1 MNGGIGMAF
10 LDDLSKKLTQAG
22 QTAVQKTKEMTDI
35 ARINSMIAD
44 EERVINDCY
53 SKIGKLYVSLH
64 GADYEDAFA
73 ELCSAVQKANLAI
86 QGYRKQIE
94 TIKNAGHCSK
104 CGSEIMN
111 GAAFCSVCGAYVQK
125 GEQTQEDKSSI
136 HYCTSCGAVISMGAR
151 FCTSCGKATSGE
163 VSNVQVDNIIEPF
176 VEKVTDEGK
185 CPGCGAVVDD
195 KLLYCLECG
204 TKLK

>member
-1 MNGGIGMAF
+1 MNGGIEMAF

-53 SKIGKLYVSLH
+53 SKIGKLYVYLH

-73 ELCSAVQKANLAI
+73 ELCSTVQRANVTI

-94 TIKNAGHCSK
+94 TIKNTGRCSK
-104 CGSEIMN
+104 CGSEIVN
-111 GAAFCSVCGAYVQK
+111 GAAFCSVCGASVQK
-125 GEQTQEDKSSI
+125 GEQKQDDKSSI
-136 HYCTSCGAVISMGAR
+136 HYCAGCGASISTDAR
-151 FCTSCGKATSGE
+151 FCTSCGKATTGE
-163 VSNVQVDNIIEPF
+163 TSHAQADNIIESS
-176 VEKVTDEGK
+176 VEKVSDERK

>member
-1 MNGGIGMAF
+1 MAF

-73 ELCSAVQKANLAI
+73 ELCFTVQRANLTI

-94 TIKNAGHCSK
+94 TIKNAGRCSK
-104 CGSEIMN
+104 CGSEIAN
-111 GAAFCSVCGAYVQK
+111 GAAFCSVCGTSVQK
-125 GEQTQEDKSSI
+125 GEQTQDDKPSS
-136 HYCTSCGAVISMGAR
+136 HYCDGCGAVISENAR
-151 FCTSCGKATSGE
+151 FCTSCGKATTGE
-163 VSNVQVDNIIEPF
+163 ASQTQTDNIAESS
-176 VEKVTDEGK
+176 VEKVTGGRK
-185 CPGCGAVVDD
+185 CPGCGAEVDD